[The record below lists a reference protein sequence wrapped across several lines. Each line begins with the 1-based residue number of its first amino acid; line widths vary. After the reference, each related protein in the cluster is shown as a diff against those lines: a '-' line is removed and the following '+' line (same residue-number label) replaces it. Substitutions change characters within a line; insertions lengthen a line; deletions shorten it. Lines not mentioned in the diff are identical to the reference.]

1 VVIYRARQPFGSAPW
16 WLLQDRPIN
25 KEWEWQGGKPS
36 KLAEPYFKYLNIYK
50 RVLEEEEAKMLGYE
64 ERELSNLVKG
74 SQELGT
80 MWLHMLISVCFNDH
94 RSFPFTQLR
103 QHVGE
108 KKWERRKTE
117 FGTLPEVEAFVTQK
131 TLRLKEYEVA
141 MDKLE
146 SDKALVD
153 GGQMTHEAFLT
164 TPVGPG

>member
-1 VVIYRARQPFGSAPW
+1 MTAISDGEIEVIYRYFANF
-16 WLLQDRPIN
+16 LLQLFSLDFVEWPIN

-80 MWLHMLISVCFNDH
+80 MWLHMLISVRFNDH

-108 KKWERRKTE
+108 KK
-117 FGTLPEVEAFVTQK
+117 
-131 TLRLKEYEVA
+131 
-141 MDKLE
+141 
-146 SDKALVD
+146 
-153 GGQMTHEAFLT
+153 
-164 TPVGPG
+164 